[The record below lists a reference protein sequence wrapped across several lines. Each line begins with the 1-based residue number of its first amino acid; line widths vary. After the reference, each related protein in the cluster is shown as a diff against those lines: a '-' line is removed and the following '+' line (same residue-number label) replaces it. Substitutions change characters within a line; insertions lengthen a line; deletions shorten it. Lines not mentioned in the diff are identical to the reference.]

1 LPSNILSNLYY
12 TMFYSYY
19 TYGNAVWPANYD
31 SRLRCMTI
39 LQKRVISVIAN
50 DKYLVHTIN
59 RFNELTIMK
68 F

>member
-1 LPSNILSNLYY
+1 
-12 TMFYSYY
+12 MFYSYY